1 VATEYVTHRDLDALR
16 AEFRGEFA
24 LLRGEMKDLRGEFR
38 GEIAGVRG
46 EIAGVRGE
54 IGSLR
59 SRMDAL
65 PTTRTMVLT
74 NVGAM
79 IGVATLVL
87 AAARFA

>member
-24 LLRGEMKDLRGEFR
+24 LLRGEMKDLRGDLR
-38 GEIAGVRG
+38 GEIAEVRSGLGELRG
-46 EIAGVRGE
+46 EV
-54 IGSLR
+54 GSLR
-59 SRMDAL
+59 GRLETL